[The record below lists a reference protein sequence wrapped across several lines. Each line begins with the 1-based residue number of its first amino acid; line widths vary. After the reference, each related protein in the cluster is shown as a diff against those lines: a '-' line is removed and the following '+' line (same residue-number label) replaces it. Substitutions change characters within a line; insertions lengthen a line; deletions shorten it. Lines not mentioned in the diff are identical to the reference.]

1 MPTRLAHWTIVVTLP
16 LVLIMT
22 ASRLVMTPAF
32 LSFIYTRDGFPQDVY
47 GFTTEDR
54 LSYGVLGLQYLLE
67 RRSVDFLSDQTLPGA
82 RCFPAQA
89 SECPMFNARELQHM
103 VDVQNVTWMLL
114 VAAGVASVICA
125 AALWTL
131 RRQRALLIAAVEVA
145 CITHVVAVLTVAVAV
160 VFAWD
165 TFFDVFHALF
175 FEEGTWRFFYSDTLI
190 RLYPE
195 QFWMDSAIAVGVL
208 SVIFAIGIMALARLY
223 RVSYLQREH
232 L

>member
-1 MPTRLAHWTIVVTLP
+1 MRLAHWIIVVTLP
-16 LVLIMT
+16 LVLMML

-32 LSFIYTRDGFPQDVY
+32 LSFLYTRDGFPQDVY

-67 RRSVDFLSDQTLPGA
+67 RQPITFLSDQTLPGE
-82 RCFPAQA
+82 RCFPMQA
-89 SECPMFNARELQHM
+89 SECSMFNARELQHM
-103 VDVQNVTWMLL
+103 VDVQNVTWLL
-114 VAAGVASVICA
+114 FVAACVAAIICTA
-125 AALWTL
+125 SLWTL
-131 RRQRALLIAAVEVA
+131 RRQRALLITAVEAA
-145 CITHVVAVLTVAVAV
+145 CITLVVAVLTIAVAV

-208 SVIFAIGIMALARLY
+208 SVIFAIGLMALVRLY
-223 RVSYLQREH
+223 RVSYLRREH
-232 L
+232 S